1 MCEEALCTNLTV
13 ENVSDVFVLADLH
26 SAEQLKAHAIDF
38 INRLVDYFDVLI
50 VCQLLFDAGYTVT
63 FLAYQTE
70 IPMYEF
76 SSQCAMGFR

>member
-38 INRLVDYFDVLI
+38 INRLVDVLVVHRLHFDVGHALT
-50 VCQLLFDAGYTVT
+50 A
-63 FLAYQTE
+63 FLACQTE
-70 IPMYEF
+70 ILMCEF
-76 SSQCAMGFR
+76 NSQCAMQN